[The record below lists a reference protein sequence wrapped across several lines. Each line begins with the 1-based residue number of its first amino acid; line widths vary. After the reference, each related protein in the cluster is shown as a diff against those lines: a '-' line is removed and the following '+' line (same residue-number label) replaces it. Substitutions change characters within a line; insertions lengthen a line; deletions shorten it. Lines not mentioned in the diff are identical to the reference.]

1 MLIALAML
9 TTAYFAVVVRLWRSR
24 RVAAATAAV
33 AQAAALPA
41 DDQPPAT
48 AVGWPPGGSG
58 FTSYVAEG
66 FAALDAYLSE
76 GYAA

>member
-1 MLIALAML
+1 
-9 TTAYFAVVVRLWRSR
+9 
-24 RVAAATAAV
+24 
-33 AQAAALPA
+33 
-41 DDQPPAT
+41 
-48 AVGWPPGGSG
+48 VGWPPGGSG